1 MKTKTRHAPFLGQ
14 ILHFLDRQRHIGGML
29 WSNSRGRPLNAP
41 TAFIHPCQPTVAK
54 EPPSGP
60 GWAHELKHD
69 GYRLQ
74 IHVRDGRVRLYT
86 MNGNDWTKRYP
97 RIVEEAARLRAPLI
111 IDAEVVHLSAD
122 GVPDF
127 DTLHSRTADE
137 NAVALAFDLLLSGED
152 IRRQLLVERKTA
164 LKWVLHKAREGI
176 QYVEHGEGHGDKL
189 FAAVCNLGLE
199 GIVSKKLTAPYRSGP
214 SKAWIKVKNP
224 KSPAATRAIDG
235 TF

>member
-1 MKTKTRHAPFLGQ
+1 MKTKTRHAAFLGQ
-14 ILHFLDRQRHIGGML
+14 ILHFLDRQRYIGGML
-29 WSNSRGRPLNAP
+29 WRNSRGRPLNAP

-74 IHVRDGRVRLYT
+74 IHVRDGRVRVYT

-137 NAVALAFDLLLSGED
+137 NAVALAFDLLLSGECSAK
-152 IRRQLLVERKTA
+152 RERAFSMLNTLRATA
-164 LKWVLHKAREGI
+164 TNFLSPFAISGLKA
-176 QYVEHGEGHGDKL
+176 
-189 FAAVCNLGLE
+189 
-199 GIVSKKLTAPYRSGP
+199 S
-214 SKAWIKVKNP
+214 
-224 KSPAATRAIDG
+224 
-235 TF
+235 